1 MSRPTDRQLVFIA
14 AIEEFVDE
22 EFLGTTKEDAAE
34 YIDRNV
40 EEYRLASCDA
50 YQLEHGYF

>member
-22 EFLGTTKEDAAE
+22 KFSGTTKEDASE
-34 YIDRNV
+34 YIDRNI